1 MRAKSNCHFTRDPK
15 IFRKVPIYIKMSEPN
30 LFVKF
35 PNRGYIIQHLH
46 TNVHRESQIQ
56 IVAGRKKMSWK
67 STEISK
73 SGFLRPFFCQLSWNW
88 RFKVV
93 VDIIGDRWQWWWR
106 NGCVLAFTG
115 CGPGFDSAEIVAYM
129 QREQMHAQ
137 RARCMQTCKTHARK
151 GGQRFESML
160 VGTFPLLLQ
169 VSICSQTPQ
178 VQHFEDLPVLKNQI
192 SLKNFHSNSSSP
204 CSSVGRALG
213 F

>member
-1 MRAKSNCHFTRDPK
+1 MNQNRDSEFRNSKFEIRKNPIPRIFSMRAKSNCHFTRDPK

-93 VDIIGDRWQWWWR
+93 ADIIGDRWQWWWR
-106 NGCVLAFTG
+106 NGCVLAYTG
-115 CGPGFDSAEIVAYM
+115 CSPGFDSAEIVYM

-137 RARCMQTCKTHARK
+137 RARCVHAKEGRDSNPCLLEPFLSCCRLTSVHKRRK
-151 GGQRFESML
+151 FNTL
-160 VGTFPLLLQ
+160 K
-169 VSICSQTPQ
+169 IC
-178 VQHFEDLPVLKNQI
+178 
-192 SLKNFHSNSSSP
+192 
-204 CSSVGRALG
+204 RY
-213 F
+213 